1 MNGMG
6 SRLRRALQRVFRV
19 VGPRARPRCRLAD
32 DRAGGGRPRRARRL
46 RGARRIHRSAMPA
59 A

>member
-1 MNGMG
+1 MG

>member
-1 MNGMG
+1 MG

-32 DRAGGGRPRRARRL
+32 DRAGGGRPRRARASPRRAPNPPIRDAGRL
-46 RGARRIHRSAMPA
+46 
-59 A
+59 